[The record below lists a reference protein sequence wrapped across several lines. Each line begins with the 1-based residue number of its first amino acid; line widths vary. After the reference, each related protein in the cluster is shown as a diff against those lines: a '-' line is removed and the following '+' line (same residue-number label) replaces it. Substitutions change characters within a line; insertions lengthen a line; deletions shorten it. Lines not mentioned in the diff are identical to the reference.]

1 MAVAHVGPA
10 AASAVHAAGG
20 HHSHMPVYLFNMAAL
35 MYLTAME
42 IGLVSLHMPIEV
54 TLFILLIVG
63 AVKVWLIAMLFM
75 HLRWDHKV
83 LRKTALVP
91 AFFVLVMFLGI
102 GFTPDGA
109 VDSIAR
115 MCGF

>member
-10 AASAVHAAGG
+10 VAPALVGNG
-20 HHSHMPVYLFNMAAL
+20 YHSHMKVYLFSMTAL

-42 IGLVSLHMPIEV
+42 IGLVSLKMPLEV

-83 LRKTALVP
+83 LRMTALVP
-91 AFFVLVMFLGI
+91 AFFVLVMFLGV

-109 VDSIAR
+109 ADSIAR
-115 MCGF
+115 LCGF